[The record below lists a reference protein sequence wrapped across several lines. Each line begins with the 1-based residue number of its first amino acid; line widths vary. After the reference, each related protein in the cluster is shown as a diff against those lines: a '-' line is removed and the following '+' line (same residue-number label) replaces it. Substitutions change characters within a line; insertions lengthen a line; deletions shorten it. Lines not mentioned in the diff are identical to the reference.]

1 MDNNNDVNTADITA
15 AENEL
20 RLLIEEMLR
29 PRQLSGGH
37 RGSTTY
43 PRTSSNNDYLT
54 LLQTIRDIM
63 VMYHS
68 NMSEYNNNVGLSL
81 QLLQTILDR
90 RTQPPTNIQNTFVR
104 EPESNEDQAPRTDM
118 SYGRPPANDH
128 LFSYILYQPNI
139 RHQDAT
145 AMRRFFQNIVVQP
158 TPEQIDSATELI
170 TYQPNMENV
179 ETQCPITLDD
189 FQEGEVI
196 RRIRHCKHT
205 FREEAIQNW
214 FRCNV
219 RCPICRYDIREYS
232 VGTGTR
238 PDTTTEPSPQ
248 EEPSAPPVPANSF
261 PFIIPQN
268 PNYHDVLRRISQGFA
283 TDINNILSENFQ
295 NSASDASRN
304 FVFELQ
310 LETNL

>member
-1 MDNNNDVNTADITA
+1 MDNINDVNTADITA

-20 RLLIEEMLR
+20 RQLIEEMLR
-29 PRQLSGGH
+29 PRQPPGFYRNSA
-37 RGSTTY
+37 TY

-81 QLLQTILDR
+81 QLLQTIFDR
-90 RTQPPTNIQNTFVR
+90 HSTRPPTNINNTFVR
-104 EPESNEDQAPRTDM
+104 EPVYNEDQMPRTDM
-118 SYGRPPANDH
+118 SYGRPPVNDH
-128 LFSYILYQPNI
+128 LFSYILYRPNI
-139 RHQDAT
+139 RYQDANT
-145 AMRRFFQNIVVQP
+145 MRRFFQNIVVRP
-158 TPEQIDSATELI
+158 TPEQIDNSTEVI
-170 TYQPNMENV
+170 TYQLNMENV

-189 FQEGEVI
+189 FQEGEAI
-196 RRIRHCKHT
+196 RQIRHCKHT

-238 PDTTTEPSPQ
+238 PDTTTEPSTQ
-248 EEPSAPPVPANSF
+248 EDPVPSNSF
-261 PFIIPQN
+261 PFLVPQN
-268 PNYHDVLRRISQGFA
+268 PNYHELLQRISHGFA
-283 TDINNILSENFQ
+283 TDINNILSENFLTGP
-295 NSASDASRN
+295 SDTSQN

-310 LETNL
+310 LETNV